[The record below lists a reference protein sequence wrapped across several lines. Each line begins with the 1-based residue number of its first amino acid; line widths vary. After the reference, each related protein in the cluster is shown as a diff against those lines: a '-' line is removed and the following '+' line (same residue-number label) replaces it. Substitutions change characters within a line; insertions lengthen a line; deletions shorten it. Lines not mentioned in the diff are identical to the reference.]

1 MATTSATAALVSM
14 SNIYKSFSG
23 VSVLR
28 DVRFDLRPGEVHVL
42 AGENGAGKSTL
53 IKILGGSYRDYSGI
67 IKHQGVPVRIRSPRD
82 AFACGIAVIHQEL
95 SLIPSMRVVDNIFL
109 GNELRRCG
117 ILIDQRSQIE
127 RAIAALSRMDMEL
140 DVNRRLEA
148 FPLAVQQMIEITKA
162 LSFDARIIV
171 MDEPTSSLNEHET
184 EKLFSVI
191 RDLKAQGRGVV
202 FISHRLEE
210 IYRIADRI
218 TVLRDGRHI
227 STAAASA
234 LDGDALIRLMAGR
247 DLRPSEDRR
256 VHRKDT
262 ERIAVRDFSLSDSK
276 EGTCSEIGRVSFTA
290 QAGEVLGFAGVRGSG
305 ASELFSALFG
315 ARTAKVKGTVHI
327 NGTRMRRLSPRM
339 LIRHGCIY
347 LSNDR
352 KKNGFIPGMNII
364 HNASLAS
371 IRTFSPGLWLRRTQ
385 EYNAVADKMR
395 ELNLKADSL
404 AMDVSALSGGNI
416 QKVILGKWLLTKPSL
431 MMLDDPTR
439 GIDIAAKEEIY
450 ELIGRFSRS
459 GGSVML
465 ISSEL
470 QEILRLCDRIIVM
483 HRGRVAAVLNRANA
497 TREAIL
503 KAAMGAEECD
513 EIN

>member
-1 MATTSATAALVSM
+1 MATTAAATALVSM
-14 SNIYKSFSG
+14 SNICKCFSG

-53 IKILGGSYRDYSGI
+53 IKILGGSYRDYSGSI
-67 IKHQGVPVRIRSPRD
+67 ELEGASVRLTSPRD
-82 AFACGIAVIHQEL
+82 AFTCGITIIHQEL

-117 ILIDQRSQIE
+117 ILIDRKSQVK

-148 FPLAVQQMIEITKA
+148 FPLAVQQMIEITRA
-162 LSFDARIIV
+162 LSFDARIII
-171 MDEPTSSLNEHET
+171 MDEPTSSLNDHET

-191 RDLKAQGRGVV
+191 RDLKRQGRGIV

-227 STAAASA
+227 ATEAASA

-247 DLRPSEDRR
+247 DIRPSGERR
-256 VHRKDT
+256 MHRKDR
-262 ERIAVRDFSLSDSK
+262 ERIAVRDFSLSDSPA
-276 EGTCSEIGRVSFTA
+276 GSCSGIGSISFTA

-315 ARTAKVKGTVHI
+315 ARAAKVQGTVHI
-327 NGTRMRRLSPRM
+327 DGTRMRRLSPRM
-339 LIRHGCIY
+339 LIRRGCVY

-371 IRTFSPGLWLRRTQ
+371 IRAFSPGLWLRRTM
-385 EYNAVADKMR
+385 EYSAVADKMR
-395 ELNLKADSL
+395 SLNLRADSL
-404 AMDVSALSGGNI
+404 AMDVSTLSGGNI

-450 ELIGRFSRS
+450 ELIGRFTRS

-483 HRGRVAAVLNRANA
+483 HRGKVAAVLDCADA

-503 KAAMGAEECD
+503 KAAMGGEECN